1 MRDAPPAHVKLA
13 VAPIW
18 KDDLPLLKMFYLGLL
33 RRAGREDFQI
43 EFILTSDY
51 GVIGLVD
58 CDPPSRD
65 IVTIA
70 ANQMQPALEF
80 RIESDPV
87 AALRK
92 MSAED
97 QQESA
102 RIDTLIEDY
111 LREIHEKRL
120 T

>member
-1 MRDAPPAHVKLA
+1 
-13 VAPIW
+13 
-18 KDDLPLLKMFYLGLL
+18 MFYLGLL
-33 RRAGREDFQI
+33 RRAGREDFEV
-43 EFILTSDY
+43 EFILNSDY

-58 CDPPSRD
+58 CDPSSRD
-65 IVTIA
+65 IVTVA

-80 RIESDPV
+80 RIETDPV

-97 QQESA
+97 QKE
-102 RIDTLIEDY
+102 REEINTLIEDY
-111 LREIHEKRL
+111 LRQIHGKRL